1 MKKNITIRRRVIGGQ
16 CRGKTLHYPTANLQ
30 LYPRDKIKRGV
41 WAAKVGIAGRKYLGI
56 VYVGAPVTFDD
67 QVEKIEVY
75 IFNYRGCL
83 YGKIIQVSLVKWLR
97 GVRKFSGKEELVKQI
112 REDCNEVVGFR

>member
-1 MKKNITIRRRVIGGQ
+1 M
-16 CRGKTLHYPTANLQ
+16 
-30 LYPRDKIKRGV
+30 
-41 WAAKVGIAGRKYLGI
+41 GIAGRKYLGI